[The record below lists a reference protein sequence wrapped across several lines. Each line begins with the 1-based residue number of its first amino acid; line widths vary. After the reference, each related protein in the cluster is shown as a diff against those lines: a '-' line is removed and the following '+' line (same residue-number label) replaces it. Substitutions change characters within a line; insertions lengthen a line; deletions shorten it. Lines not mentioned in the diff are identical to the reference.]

1 MVNVMKAENI
11 FSPVASAVEQ
21 QDDISALGEAFSLT
35 AFRYIDI
42 AREERLAGIIARWP
56 LLQEL
61 TLRQQESNG

>member
-1 MVNVMKAENI
+1 MKNENH
-11 FSPVASAVEQ
+11 FSPVVSAGEQ

-56 LLQEL
+56 LLQEIS
-61 TLRQQESNG
+61 LRQRESNG